1 MAWLNY
7 GQLLFSFFLW
17 YYYLLNSSVRTHF
30 CWFVYFKFPD
40 IFTSKQRPSW
50 SWSYGSWIYNYLW
63 HQCLSP
69 LTLWVR
75 ILLMGRC
82 IRFNIMRYNLW
93 HVGGFLRVLWFPPPI
108 KLTTEI
114 VEILLKMT
122 LNIIASISWRSV
134 LLVEEIGVL
143 GENHRPVASHW
154 QTLSHSVVSSTH
166 RQARGS
172 NSQSLELR
180 IRQSWNDNNKRAGY
194 IPWFYLLS

>member
-1 MAWLNY
+1 
-7 GQLLFSFFLW
+7 
-17 YYYLLNSSVRTHF
+17 
-30 CWFVYFKFPD
+30 
-40 IFTSKQRPSW
+40 
-50 SWSYGSWIYNYLW
+50 
-63 HQCLSP
+63 
-69 LTLWVR
+69 
-75 ILLMGRC
+75 MGRC
-82 IRFNIMRYNLW
+82 IRYNIMRYNLW

-154 QTLSHSVVSSTH
+154 QTLSHNVVSSTH

-194 IPWFYLLS
+194 IPWFYLLSKRASIMNWYHLKIKLFGNIFTWLAQKKHNSSWQLYLTC